1 MSWSWRC
8 VSDGFPGSRSAL
20 GRFLDR
26 HDIAVKKNLRAA
38 EQHRADVARAR
49 RRWVRQQAFLDTTR
63 LVFLDKTATTT
74 NMVRLRGPCPR
85 GVRLISHVPQGPW
98 KTMTFV
104 AALRHNKMVAPMV
117 VDGPMN
123 GEIFLAYVEQCLA
136 ATLKRND
143 VGVMGNPPAHK
154 VPGACRTR
162 LRRLVQWCGI
172 CRSTRRPLTRLKCLS
187 ASKLSERTIRGLVQ
201 ADRLV
206 RANHWLR
213 QCRNYFRHAG
223 YASISSESALIFRA
237 RPC

>member
-1 MSWSWRC
+1 MPSSPAPLAASLISLPSNPDRTLDEL
-8 VSDGFPGSRSAL
+8 VVAMRKRRIRGSRSAL

-26 HDIAVKKNLRAA
+26 HDITVKKSLRAA

-143 VGVMGNPPAHK
+143 IVSP
-154 VPGACRTR
+154 R
-162 LRRLVQWCGI
+162 
-172 CRSTRRPLTRLKCLS
+172 
-187 ASKLSERTIRGLVQ
+187 
-201 ADRLV
+201 
-206 RANHWLR
+206 
-213 QCRNYFRHAG
+213 
-223 YASISSESALIFRA
+223 
-237 RPC
+237 